1 MFTYSSVPVSFPA
14 VSIFMIYFLLLF
26 ALYANLSFVCHTS
39 CLLVFRLATCL
50 TSCITSY
57 LTFCLS
63 FPVVSRFLVY
73 FHTSCSM
80 CQFILLLALYPVFL
94 SSFFATSLT
103 SCFTSYITFC
113 LSLPAVSHVM
123 LYFLPYF
130 LIFYFLSPCTYG

>member
-1 MFTYSSVPVSFPA
+1 MFKYSSVPVSFPA

-63 FPVVSRFLVY
+63 FPAVSRFLSY
-73 FHTSCSM
+73 FHTSCSI

-94 SSFFATSLT
+94 SCFFAALLPALHLTSLFASHFLLSLISCFTFSLT
-103 SCFTSYITFC
+103 S
-113 LSLPAVSHVM
+113 
-123 LYFLPYF
+123 
-130 LIFYFLSPCTYG
+130 